1 MSKFVNTE
9 TGAVTVDW
17 VVLTAGLVGLGLA
30 VMQVISIG
38 VQDVSDDIQDQ
49 LQDDNIIRTSFA
61 CQQGESGCTYW
72 FPPQPEANCPDDPL
86 VQDCGVNFFPWL
98 AGTYQAE
105 DGTEYYVNDQNQV
118 INPDN
123 GETLPIGAWITEGGD
138 GGFTD
143 AAGRATDANGI
154 PL

>member
-1 MSKFVNTE
+1 MPKFVQSE

-30 VMQVISIG
+30 VMQVVSIG
-38 VQDVSDDIQDQ
+38 VQDVSVDIQDQ
-49 LQDDNIIRTSFA
+49 LESDSIIRSSFA

-72 FPPQPEANCPDDPL
+72 YPPAADVQCEEG
-86 VQDCGVNFFPWL
+86 VQDCGVNFFPWI
-98 AGTYQAE
+98 AGSYEAP
-105 DGTEYYVNDQNQV
+105 DGTTHFVNDQNQV
-118 INPDN
+118 IDHDN
-123 GETLPIGAWITEGGD
+123 GDLLPIEMWITEGGD

-143 AAGRATDANGI
+143 AAGRAVDQDGV